1 MDALEDHA
9 ASCCSHLS
17 KTVRCYIINMIDM
30 LVSMGDT
37 IPATPAE
44 RYVAYKKHGIPE
56 AIYLEYDGEATQRA
70 LAKISET

>member
-1 MDALEDHA
+1 
-9 ASCCSHLS
+9 
-17 KTVRCYIINMIDM
+17 MIDM